1 MKIRKVLPGALFLFL
16 CLLCGAGIAGY
27 FFHLEP
33 QPAVR
38 QEAARLVG
46 TRDVV
51 IGVGET
57 LPDLKEGLG
66 VNDAVERVEIDTG
79 AVDTG
84 TAGEYPIIYR
94 YTDVQGETHEI
105 ETTCTVTAE
114 DSPGTTRSPEE
125 KTGEDTSKK
134 RGPAGQ
140 QEKEGQTQRQEQ
152 KSGQTEQEAVHT
164 TPPQTDDKT
173 AFLGYAAL
181 FLASLFLSM
190 LLFLWRC
197 VFG

>member
-1 MKIRKVLPGALFLFL
+1 MPGALFLFL
-16 CLLCGAGIAGY
+16 CLLCAIGIASY

-38 QEAARLVG
+38 QEEPRLVG

-66 VNDAVERVEIDTG
+66 VNDAVEQVEIDTS

-94 YTDVQGETHEI
+94 YIDVQGDTHEI
-105 ETTCTVTAE
+105 RTTCTVTAAE
-114 DSPGTTRSPEE
+114 KPKLSEE
-125 KTGEDTSKK
+125 KNTDSEKLS
-134 RGPAGQ
+134 AEQ
-140 QEKEGQTQRQEQ
+140 QEKDELLQGEQQEKGQLEDTKKTVRTM
-152 KSGQTEQEAVHT
+152 S
-164 TPPQTDDKT
+164 PQTSDRT
-173 AFLGYAAL
+173 AFLGYTAL
-181 FLASLFLSM
+181 FLVSVFLFLFVS
-190 LLFLWRC
+190 LCRYF
-197 VFG
+197 FE

>member
-1 MKIRKVLPGALFLFL
+1 MPGALSLFL
-16 CLLCGAGIAGY
+16 CLLCAIGIAGY
-27 FFHLEP
+27 FFRPEP

-38 QEAARLVG
+38 KEEPRLVG

-51 IGVGET
+51 IAVGEA

-152 KSGQTEQEAVHT
+152 KSGQTEQEALHT

-181 FLASLFLSM
+181 FLASLFLSL

>member
-105 ETTCTVTAE
+105 ETTCTVTAA
-114 DSPGTTRSPEE
+114 DSPETVQRPEE
-125 KTGEDTSKK
+125 KTGENT
-134 RGPAGQ
+134 RGEKETNRR
-140 QEKEGQTQRQEQ
+140 QEKETMPDKKETVR
-152 KSGQTEQEAVHT
+152 T
-164 TPPQTDDKT
+164 TPPQTGDLDSIC
-173 AFLGYAAL
+173 GICG
-181 FLASLFLSM
+181 S
-190 LLFLWRC
+190 
-197 VFG
+197 VFGLGLFVPAPVPPAVCFWIKIGGLMDG

>member
-1 MKIRKVLPGALFLFL
+1 MKIRKVFPGALFLFF
-16 CLLCGAGIAGY
+16 CLLCAIGIAGY
-27 FFHLEP
+27 FFRPEP

-38 QEAARLVG
+38 QEAPRLVG

-51 IGVGET
+51 IGVGDT

-66 VNDAVERVEIDTG
+66 VNDAVERVEIDTS

-84 TAGEYPIIYR
+84 TPGEYPIIYR
-94 YTDVQGETHEI
+94 YTDVQGNTHETR
-105 ETTCTVTAE
+105 TTCTVTAA
-114 DSPGTTRSPEE
+114 DSPG
-125 KTGEDTSKK
+125 
-134 RGPAGQ
+134 RGSAGQ
-140 QEKEGQTQRQEQ
+140 QEKERQTQRQEQ

-164 TPPQTDDKT
+164 TPPQTGDWT
-173 AFLGYAAL
+173 AFVGYGAL
-181 FLASLFLSM
+181 FLVSAFLFL

>member
-1 MKIRKVLPGALFLFL
+1 MPGALSLFL
-16 CLLCGAGIAGY
+16 CLLCAIGIAGY
-27 FFHLEP
+27 FFRPEP

-38 QEAARLVG
+38 QEEPRLVG

-51 IGVGET
+51 IAVGEA

-134 RGPAGQ
+134 RGASRTAG
-140 QEKEGQTQRQEQ
+140 KRRTDA
-152 KSGQTEQEAVHT
+152 EAGTKKRADRTGGRTHHT
-164 TPPQTDDKT
+164 ATD
-173 AFLGYAAL
+173 
-181 FLASLFLSM
+181 
-190 LLFLWRC
+190 R
-197 VFG
+197 